1 MLPRIVPCGDID
13 VHIVLGGT
21 GHVGSALAYEL
32 IARGE
37 PVTVATH
44 DPAKREAWQ
53 ARGAQVALVD
63 VHDTAGLRRLFRQG
77 RRLFLLNPPA
87 DIAGDTD
94 AAEKASLYSILAAL
108 DDSGL
113 EKIVAESTYGARP
126 VERAG
131 DLGVLHAM
139 ERALA
144 AQPIAFSVIRA
155 AYYMSNWDASL
166 ASAREQGL
174 IRSFLPADFRLPM
187 VAPRDLG
194 LAAADLMTAPA
205 GERALR
211 YVEGPRRYSP
221 RDVAVCFASALG
233 REVAVEEIPR
243 DRWVE
248 GFREQGFS
256 QAAAESYAAMTAST
270 VDALELADDPVR
282 GTTTLREYIDAL
294 VGVG

>member
-1 MLPRIVPCGDID
+1 M
-13 VHIVLGGT
+13 HIVLGGT
-21 GHVGSALAYEL
+21 GHVGSALACEL

-37 PVTVATH
+37 PVTVVSH
-44 DPAKREAWQ
+44 DPRQREPWL
-53 ARGAQVALVD
+53 ARGAQVALAD

-77 RRLFLLNPPA
+77 RRLFLLNPP
-87 DIAGDTD
+87 GDVGGDSD

-108 DDSGL
+108 EDSGL
-113 EKIVAESTYGARP
+113 EKIVAESTYGAQP

-131 DLGVLHAM
+131 DLGVLYSM

-144 AQPIAFSVIRA
+144 AQPIPFSTIRA

-166 ASAREQGL
+166 ASARDDG
-174 IRSFLPADFRLPM
+174 IVRSFLPADFRLPM

-194 LAAADLMTAPA
+194 LAAAELMTAPA
-205 GERALR
+205 DERALR

-221 RDVAVCFASALG
+221 RDVAACFASALR
-233 REVAVEEIPR
+233 REVAVEEVPR

-256 QAAAESYAAMTAST
+256 QAAAESYAAMTALT
-270 VDALELADDPVR
+270 VDRLELADDPVC
-282 GTTTLREYIDAL
+282 GATGLREYIDAL
-294 VGVG
+294 VGV